1 MVLNSSVQSKDFN
14 LNKYKAKFRSI
25 YLNYNLFNR
34 PPVGRY
40 DRMNSLSTVKSLPNH
55 QNQQK
60 FTFEFTPPN
69 TALSLKKDICGL
81 TTLDTPEV
89 YEWTKNIRNVIE
101 LCK

>member
-40 DRMNSLSTVKSLPNH
+40 DNGYLLNKLYHIFSTIIKNKIKCSFLLCLIDKNV
-55 QNQQK
+55 NQIIVV
-60 FTFEFTPPN
+60 
-69 TALSLKKDICGL
+69 L
-81 TTLDTPEV
+81 
-89 YEWTKNIRNVIE
+89 
-101 LCK
+101 